1 MTAENITKRLKEL
14 NFDKNDYWV
23 LAGTAMVLYGIKTE
37 TPDIDLGCT
46 KRLAD
51 VLSKKYEV
59 TFMPD
64 GTKRFIIDA
73 DLEIFEDWLSGEV
86 ILLND
91 IPIVS
96 LEGLIA
102 MKEALGRDK
111 DIKDIALIWDFL
123 HSGQGI
129 KK

>member
-1 MTAENITKRLKEL
+1 MTAADIIKRLKDL
-14 NFDKNDYWV
+14 DFDKNNYRG
-23 LAGTAMVLYGIKTE
+23 LTGTAMVLYGIKTE

-46 KRLAD
+46 KQMAD
-51 VLSKKYEV
+51 VLSQEYDV
-59 TFMPD
+59 TIMPD
-64 GTKRFIIDA
+64 GTKRFKID
-73 DLEIFEDWLSGEV
+73 DDIEIFEDWLSGEV

-111 DIKDIALIWDFL
+111 DQKDIALIRKFM
-123 HSGQGI
+123 HSRQGI